1 MKALHIIG
9 LGIAASML
17 GGCSTITSWSHKG
30 YGVGDIDLS
39 NENTALLLRNALIK
53 KEKSE
58 AKDAKPENEEGKA
71 ENQGIINKDC
81 MNVPVATTMAA
92 ACQQQRND
100 MLANLLIASD
110 SMCQAHLKSIF
121 GNDAVFNIS
130 AGTVTNLAAGWATV
144 ATAVTAKATLAAV
157 AAFSNAERSLVNE
170 VVYKNM
176 LVTAVSKKIRE
187 AREQKAQNLLPGSLD
202 RSVNDYTVNMALH
215 DVLSY
220 HYTCSFMYGLEK
232 ALEEGSQSGLDAQR
246 AKLELE
252 RSRLESYID
261 SRRAML
267 KAQQLP
273 ESSDTGLSGAIT
285 RLSAIDEQL
294 KKLSGSSSA
303 GNAVTTGE
311 AKKATNPDVSLTP
324 AKLEFSA
331 AKPGPQTITY
341 TNGSGKQVKKV
352 RLDLNNRSNDFQVTH
367 NCSEVMEIDWQ
378 CSATVSF
385 TPPADKTRKESVL
398 VITDD
403 TPGSP
408 RVVTLVGKSD

>member
-1 MKALHIIG
+1 
-9 LGIAASML
+9 
-17 GGCSTITSWSHKG
+17 
-30 YGVGDIDLS
+30 
-39 NENTALLLRNALIK
+39 
-53 KEKSE
+53 
-58 AKDAKPENEEGKA
+58 
-71 ENQGIINKDC
+71 
-81 MNVPVATTMAA
+81 MAA

-202 RSVNDYTVNMALH
+202 RSVNDYTVNMALR

-261 SRRAML
+261 SRRAIL
-267 KAQQLP
+267 KAQGLP
-273 ESSDTGLSGAIT
+273 AGDNSDTGLSGAIT

-294 KKLSGSSSA
+294 KKLSGGSSA

-311 AKKATNPDVSLTP
+311 AKKATNPDVSLAP

-341 TNGSGKQVKKV
+341 TNGSGKVVKVSKITPSDASFTV
-352 RLDLNNRSNDFQVTH
+352 SD
-367 NCSEVMEIDWQ
+367 NCDKALEIDWQ
-378 CSATVSF
+378 CSATVRF
-385 TPPADKTRKESVL
+385 TPPADKTRKESA
-398 VITDD
+398 IIIIDD